1 MAGFT
6 TGVIDLSAENTFDSV
21 VMGNGDTMTFS
32 NAGTGGASEA
42 PIIVTGDFTVAGT
55 AVITLRN
62 NTNLTAGDVT
72 VGGITRDLD
81 AAAIVAGTSGGGGGG
96 NVLNQFTRSGSG
108 GSGGN
113 DVGEDGGVGGQ
124 YWTDGWGYGGTGG
137 TAGVYDGGN
146 GGAGQNSLGSGGLG
160 TGGGGGAAGIPGTST
175 ENVSFYVQG
184 NVSITGG
191 TITGVGVNGSSG
203 GGTGGSGGNTA
214 TGVYG
219 GAGGGGGGGGAGG
232 SGGHAG
238 NLYLFHLGSAA
249 EAFDT
254 TTLTGGTGVA
264 GGGGG
269 SGGSGLAPGSAGTA
283 GGTGVTGTTG
293 IVELIEVDTTPSMT
307 TTSVTNIFSLQA
319 TGAGT
324 IVNNGGNA
332 ITERGFVTGASLN
345 PDITDTK
352 HIVAGV
358 TTPYTTTLSSL
369 TADTT
374 YHCRAYATNSEGTA
388 YGADIE
394 FKTITAFVP
403 RQIVSI

>member
-6 TGVIDLSAENTFDSV
+6 TGVIDLSADNTFDSV
-21 VMGNGDTMTFS
+21 IMGNGDTMTFS
-32 NAGTGGASEA
+32 NAGTGGGVEA
-42 PIIVTGDFTVAGT
+42 PIVVTGDFTVAGT
-55 AVITLRN
+55 AIITLRN
-62 NTNLTAGDVT
+62 NTNLT
-72 VGGITRDLD
+72 VGEVSVVGITRDLN
-81 AAAIVAGTSGGGGGG
+81 AVALSTGTAGGGGAHGGGSNVHGGYGGGGSATTDGGAGSGYYGCWSGTSASTAGGTYPNGAGDGGGSGTAVCSGYGYPCGAGGGGG
-96 NVLNQFTRSGSG
+96 S
-108 GSGGN
+108 
-113 DVGEDGGVGGQ
+113 
-124 YWTDGWGYGGTGG
+124 
-137 TAGVYDGGN
+137 AG
-146 GGAGQNSLGSGGLG
+146 A
-160 TGGGGGAAGIPGTST
+160 PGTST
-175 ENVSFYVQG
+175 ESVSFYVQG

-191 TITGVGVNGSSG
+191 TITGAGVNGVSAGGSGGSGGSG
-203 GGTGGSGGNTA
+203 GGTYGGSA
-214 TGVYG
+214 
-219 GAGGGGGGGGAGG
+219 GGGGGGGAGG
-232 SGGHAG
+232 SGGNGG
-238 NLYLFHLGSAA
+238 NLYLFHLGTAA

-254 TTLTGGTGVA
+254 TTLDGGTGAA
-264 GGGGG
+264 GGGAGGAGGG
-269 SGGSGLAPGSAGTA
+269 SAPGSPGIAGGAGT
-283 GGTGVTGTTG
+283 TGTTG
-293 IVELIEVDTTPSMT
+293 IVELIEVDTTPEMT

-319 TGAGT
+319 TAAGT